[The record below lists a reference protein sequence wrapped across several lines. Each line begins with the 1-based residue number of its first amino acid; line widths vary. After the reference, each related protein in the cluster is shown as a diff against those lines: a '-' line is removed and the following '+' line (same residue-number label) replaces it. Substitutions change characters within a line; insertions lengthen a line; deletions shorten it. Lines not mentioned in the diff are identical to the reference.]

1 MKTPHN
7 YKNYNFRELG
17 NMSVWIEIKNAIW
30 YDKKALAGLF
40 ILTAFTF
47 VALLAPY
54 IAPYDPFAMVGAPY
68 QSPSPKHILGTDN
81 LGRDVFS
88 QVIWGTR
95 VSLFV
100 GLVVALAVTL
110 IGVTIGLIAATSH
123 PLIDEALMRFC
134 DIMIIVPKLPLT
146 VFTAALLGRGIYNI
160 IIVLSIFG
168 WPSIARVVR
177 SEVLS
182 IRQRAFVDAAR
193 VAGAGQLQVMLHI
206 VLPNILPLVS
216 ANALLAVISGIMSE
230 ASLSFLGLGDP
241 SQMSWGTMIY
251 FANIGGAIYHGCWAW
266 VAVPGLCIALFGLGM
281 HLLTSAVNVVANPRL
296 RRW

>member
-1 MKTPHN
+1 MWA
-7 YKNYNFRELG
+7 EIG
-17 NMSVWIEIKNAIW
+17 SAVWHDRKAIVGLCI
-30 YDKKALAGLF
+30 LA
-40 ILTAFTF
+40 AFT
-47 VALLAPY
+47 VMALLAPY
-54 IAPYDPFAMVGAPY
+54 IAPYDPFKIVGAPY
-68 QSPSPKHILGTDN
+68 QPPSAKHILGTDN

-88 QVIWGTR
+88 QVVWGAR

-100 GLVVALAVTL
+100 GLAVALAVT
-110 IGVTIGLIAATSH
+110 ITGVTVGLVAATSH
-123 PLIDEALMRFC
+123 PLIDEALMRLC

-146 VFTAALLGRGIYNI
+146 VFTAALLGRGVYNI

-182 IRQRAFVDAAR
+182 IKQRTYVDAAR
-193 VAGAGQLQVMLHI
+193 VAGAGQLQIMLHI
-206 VLPNILPLVS
+206 VLPNVLPLVT
-216 ANALLAVISGIMSE
+216 ANALLAIISGIMSE

-281 HLLTSAVNVVANPRL
+281 HLLTSAINVVANPRL